1 MSLPF
6 AQPGSMDMRWNEMEW
21 IYDCLN
27 FPFACLAALIREL
40 QDGIL
45 MSLSVRVLS

>member
-6 AQPGSMDMRWNEMEW
+6 AQPGSMDMRRNEMEW